1 MLLGPVFH
9 RHDCFVYTYLPLVM
23 LMCVYFDVLALGK
36 GGGEQ
41 VLVLFVCA
49 GLNFCHTNLGYWAES
64 AAPLSYNLS
73 LNLKDSSGR
82 QGT

>member
-1 MLLGPVFH
+1 M
-9 RHDCFVYTYLPLVM
+9 R
-23 LMCVYFDVLALGK
+23 VYFDVLALGK

-82 QGT
+82 QGTGDTVRDRLLVGPYWCSVVT